1 MKCLNKNVLI
11 GLAAVAL
18 VLLALKPSWLLTALP
33 LLVLAACPL
42 SMIFMMRHMSGPSGH
57 GGSCDTGKPVAAPAR
72 QDAELN
78 RDIQALQ
85 PELQALKAT
94 QAYRTPPD
102 AATTT

>member
-33 LLVLAACPL
+33 LLALAACPL
-42 SMIFMMRHMSGPSGH
+42 SMIFMMRHMSGPTGH
-57 GGSCDTGKPVAAPAR
+57 GGSCDTGKPGGAPAR
-72 QDAELN
+72 QEAESHGE
-78 RDIQALQ
+78 IHALQ
-85 PELQALKAT
+85 PELQALKA
-94 QAYRTPPD
+94 AYRTPPD